1 MKYLRRFNENIDQS
15 VIDECKDILLELEDN
30 GFTTKISLQP
40 VHPEYWLALNPH
52 RSYDEREI
60 GRVII
65 FTLQRSRF
73 SYSDIEEVVE
83 RLKLFLSAC
92 GLHIQFQSP
101 EEIRNNKPTIKE
113 VKINSPMSVVLS
125 TLHLPPEERDV
136 LLREPGDFRNEC
148 KIHFISN

>member
-1 MKYLRRFNENIDQS
+1 MSMKYLRRFNQNIDQS

-30 GFTTKISLQP
+30 GFTTKISRVGFQP
-40 VHPEYWLALNPH
+40 GVT
-52 RSYDEREI
+52 
-60 GRVII
+60 

-92 GLHIQFQSP
+92 GLHIQFQSS

-113 VKINSPMSVVLS
+113 IKINSPMSVVLS
-125 TLHLPPEERDV
+125 TLNLPPEERDV

>member
-1 MKYLRRFNENIDQS
+1 MSMKYLRRFNENIDQS

-30 GFTTKISLQP
+30 GFTTKISLQAENKRFGQP
-40 VHPEYWLALNPH
+40 
-52 RSYDEREI
+52 
-60 GRVII
+60 GVII

-101 EEIRNNKPTIKE
+101 KEIRNNKPTIKE
-113 VKINSPMSVVLS
+113 IKINSPMSVVLS
-125 TLHLPPEERDV
+125 TLNLPPEERDV

>member
-1 MKYLRRFNENIDQS
+1 MSVKYLRRFNENIDQS

-30 GFTTKISLQP
+30 GFTTKIKDNADHSVTSVGFQP
-40 VHPEYWLALNPH
+40 GVT
-52 RSYDEREI
+52 
-60 GRVII
+60 

-101 EEIRNNKPTIKE
+101 KEIRNNKPTIKE
-113 VKINSPMSVVLS
+113 IKINSPMSVVLS
-125 TLHLPPEERDV
+125 TLNLPPEERDV
-136 LLREPGDFRNEC
+136 LFREPGDFRNEC